1 MSEKENKVNE
11 QPQVTLQEKKE
22 LLPGI
27 TVIPITNFI
36 PLKDLTK
43 DDIRKMGLVR
53 VEINAVFRK
62 NSNDRINFKVYPFK
76 NVFKN
81 NVFKNNIFNDE
92 DNKFAEYSDLIR
104 INDEISN
111 NERLTRNEYISIL
124 INSKMKVEVSDNSFS
139 LLRHARLLTGVSKKT
154 GERYYKMQLFI
165 SKDIVK
171 TFWISDH
178 LVQTLSDGIVGR
190 LFQPVTF
197 YEATSEEL
205 ELDNEKEL
213 QEEYI

>member
-62 NSNDRINFKVYPFK
+62 NSNDRINFKVYPLK
-76 NVFKN
+76 NVFKD
-81 NVFKNNIFNDE
+81 NIFNDE
-92 DNKFAEYSDLIR
+92 NNKFAEYSDLIR

-124 INSKMKVEVSDNSFS
+124 INSKMKVEASDKSFS
-139 LLRHARLLTGVSKKT
+139 LLRYARLLTGVSKKT
-154 GERYYKMQLFI
+154 GERYYKMQLFL

-171 TFWISDH
+171 TFWISDL